1 MPANNTNGAIHLTT
15 LDLDIS
21 KLQAQVQTVNSD
33 INNMAKQALENAE
46 KMKQAFQGFG
56 GASGD
61 GTGSAPGEGIKQGL
75 NAAEN
80 AALSLEKRIASI
92 LNTLYKSPVKSGAIS
107 GLATDAEKAKEEIDK
122 FASSLK
128 THEKITKED
137 AMQISKLNTEM
148 KSLETKIQ
156 QQVSAYNGITRGA
169 NASYESINKSTTAA
183 ANFVKTLSNLS
194 QSVKSQS
201 GFSELE
207 AQANNILSGFKELKK
222 TTESG
227 IVSEKESEKAKQYA
241 TQLENL
247 KQKLIEFQISADKT
261 KTGRG
266 IGQIDIQNLIK
277 QYTTLQSQLSKF
289 KNTTTELEDMKAK
302 TSSAITELN
311 TLSNTFK
318 TGNYSAEEM
327 AKTIAQLKLR
337 LAELQ
342 TQKITLNVPT
352 IDLSQFQKLTQD
364 FASFNA
370 KIAGKSGFD
379 ELAQQA
385 IKAENE
391 LKALTQE
398 IQNNG
403 KVTSENIPAYNTYAN
418 LLQELSLKYTD
429 ITAKQREQEAQQR
442 ALNAQYKDM
451 EASIKP
457 AIATLK
463 ELEKIGRGSTKTGA
477 AELRKEYENLASSLR
492 NISVA
497 DAQRQLDGL
506 NSRLSTLTSTAQTG
520 TSAIHRFV
528 DAFTGRAR
536 FMAISTII
544 TTITNS
550 IRGVKDAIIETED
563 AAIELIRVLD
573 NPPDMSVIS
582 EELYDIA
589 YEYGQSFENVQDVAV
604 KFAQTGMEWS
614 EVLDAVQAT
623 MLGLNTAELE
633 VSTAT
638 NGLIA
643 VMSQF
648 NIEAESLEEVIDKI
662 NITADN
668 FPVTSEKIVAALQR
682 TGASAAAAG
691 MTLEQTI
698 GIITALSEATGRSG
712 ENIGTALNS
721 IINFTTNAKALDKF
735 EKFLN
740 LSSGTL
746 QGQNPLAVWTA
757 LGQAIKDDG
766 EALGQM
772 MAQSEE
778 FSKLF
783 SSDIADAIGLTG
795 QLNEA
800 IAHQEDV
807 YNAAGTYRKTYF
819 IALLNNI
826 ATATD
831 AIKNMEN
838 AIGYSEEE
846 NVTAMEALSKKIEQM
861 GAAAREL
868 AVHFGEG
875 QFGFL
880 NFMKVV
886 VETTTSV
893 LKFTDDIGGLNTVLL
908 ALVAVFAT
916 VKAQKIS
923 DTFNNAKNAVSAF
936 FAGIKSGQITLAT
949 LGASFKSFITSAG
962 GIATAFTAAY
972 AAINFAIS
980 KYKEYKAE
988 LAETRQAQIDAGK
1001 SAAETSE
1008 EILSLYEAYT
1018 KASEAYSKGAETAE
1032 NLKTASDNL
1041 SDALGTEKKSVD
1053 ELTTAYEEMNEAQKE
1068 ALKTKLSDLFLE
1080 QLEGLEGAQGQFLEK
1095 MESGDFWD
1103 NVFGYPYESFIRY
1116 YEDANGKL
1124 QTMLV
1129 NAQNLSVETASEYQH
1144 EMEEIYNE
1152 LLLDGT
1158 ESSIE
1163 TAKAI
1168 REQIKVLEDATAAY
1182 EDAAPKAYKYA
1193 LALEDLGV
1201 DVKNFGYSLESV
1213 PKWVKNTSNEI
1224 NQMATAATSA
1234 QGPIVNLTGSFATME
1249 EYMESL
1255 DKSIDDLTKRVD
1267 GFQSAYE
1274 TVTGIIEEYN
1284 KTGYMTADMM
1294 QTLMGL
1300 DPEYIQLLDIKSGK
1314 LQLNQE
1320 KLNELSTATDN
1331 YMQELLILQTV
1342 KQIDSMLTEAQAAS
1356 DAGLTVEEYRLKVAS
1371 QDVQSTTY
1379 QLVKQFYSGQIS
1391 ADAFKSGI
1399 ARVAEQSG
1407 VATGY
1412 LNDLTTAALNATSA
1426 LGSLGG
1432 QWIASRDSYTSQDF
1446 EAAGFT
1452 PGDPA
1457 FYKWLEENR
1466 TANYGGGGGGG
1477 KGTYFKGTSAGG
1489 GGGGGKTAEE
1499 QFEETIKNQQEA
1511 LDDLLSTYEHGIKM
1525 IQYQSPVMDESATE
1539 EIVAIYKKMQ
1549 DAVHEQAESFRAQGL
1564 SEDSEYIQK
1573 LKENW
1578 WEYQNAI
1585 NEAYQEQYNTMAD
1598 VYDHEIELLSRN
1610 SPAGNAEQIVAAY
1623 KIMQEKAHEL
1633 AEYYRSQ
1640 GLAENSEYI
1649 QKLQKDWWDY
1659 EDEIKKVYQQQYDDM
1674 MAVYDHGITMS
1685 EYHAKYLNDSAEDSM
1700 KSSGELVAYYKLKQ
1714 EEAHRAAEALRAEGV
1729 DENDE
1734 MIQQLQEDWWEY
1746 EEKIVAVYQDM
1757 ADKIIDENQR
1767 IIDSL
1772 DNQIGHA
1779 QMLDNADWELNLL
1792 QKQHQE
1798 HLKNMQKYQN
1808 LAAQLREA
1816 DAVKFQETI
1825 QKYSDAWWD
1834 EFNADVEVTSRMAE
1848 LLLEPFDEFISM
1860 ADSMDLWEY
1869 MDFSKLDYLQEK
1881 LKKINELYEDGTLS
1895 AQKYN
1900 ELLKEINVELYNAQV
1915 EELERRKK
1923 ELEDEYDKLIEAREK
1938 EIDKLK
1944 DEKDAIQDRADAV
1957 VDGYKAEIEV
1967 WKKRKEET
1975 EDYYDKLIDELQ
1987 DVQKANDR
1995 INKQID
2001 YYNARQ
2007 KIITNLEQARA
2018 RSGVEWREKEM
2029 EYQQQLIDL
2038 DEDWNRTQQD
2048 WNIEDQIDRL
2058 EELKNLAIADIDAT
2072 IDKINAAIDQTED
2085 EAEAAI
2091 KAIDDQI
2098 DSIEDTIKGLEE
2110 ASKDA
2115 VEAVGEEIKKLSKII
2130 AEAIQKGLEDGL
2142 ADTNDEFIQAGKDTN
2157 AALLAEINKGVNT
2170 GIGSNLQNIE
2180 SIINKATGGM
2190 YSSMKDSFF
2199 TPVAN
2204 GMSNLA
2210 GGIKNLLGNAF
2221 DNAATDGY
2229 TSFKNKLIN
2238 PLTNDISAAMGQATK
2253 SVDNKNKNIVSKY
2266 RTDGGG
2272 SYGFAQKQKDSTIL
2286 VQNYVTNTSEAV
2298 KKTSS
2303 IIQNLKV

>member
-46 KMKQAFQGFG
+46 KMRNAFGNMG
-56 GASGD
+56 GTSGNQ
-61 GTGSAPGEGIKQGL
+61 SGENILGGL
-75 NAAEN
+75 
-80 AALSLEKRIASI
+80 STASI
-92 LNTLYKSPVKSGAIS
+92 DSAI
-107 GLATDAEKAKEEIDK
+107 
-122 FASSLK
+122 LK
-128 THEKITKED
+128 
-137 AMQISKLNTEM
+137 
-148 KSLETKIQ
+148 
-156 QQVSAYNGITRGA
+156 
-169 NASYESINKSTTAA
+169 
-183 ANFVKTLSNLS
+183 
-194 QSVKSQS
+194 
-201 GFSELE
+201 
-207 AQANNILSGFKELKK
+207 
-222 TTESG
+222 
-227 IVSEKESEKAKQYA
+227 
-241 TQLENL
+241 
-247 KQKLIEFQISADKT
+247 
-261 KTGRG
+261 
-266 IGQIDIQNLIK
+266 IQNLTK
-277 QYTTLQSQLSKF
+277 QY
-289 KNTTTELEDMKAK
+289 
-302 TSSAITELN
+302 
-311 TLSNTFK
+311 
-318 TGNYSAEEM
+318 
-327 AKTIAQLKLR
+327 
-337 LAELQ
+337 
-342 TQKITLNVPT
+342 
-352 IDLSQFQKLTQD
+352 
-364 FASFNA
+364 ASFNA
-370 KIAGKSGFD
+370 TIAGSNIKDTGLQKIAQDAKD
-379 ELAQQA
+379 
-385 IKAENE
+385 AENALKQYIEAINANKNITPEIAQKYKE
-391 LKALTQE
+391 LQLQLSRLRTEYNDLQTV
-398 IQNNG
+398 QN
-403 KVTSENIPAYNTYAN
+403 AQA
-418 LLQELSLKYTD
+418 
-429 ITAKQREQEAQQR
+429 AQQR

-492 NISVA
+492 NISVS

-614 EVLDAVQAT
+614 EVLDAVRAT

-778 FSKLF
+778 FAELF

-846 NVTAMEALSKKIEQM
+846 NVTAMEALSKKLEQLSV
-861 GAAAREL
+861 AAREL
-868 AVHFGEG
+868 AV
-875 QFGFL
+875 QFGQTGFL
-880 NFMKVV
+880 DVMKDV
-886 VETTTSV
+886 VEFSTSV
-893 LKFTDDIGGLNTVLL
+893 LKLSENIGGLRTMLL
-908 ALVAVFAT
+908 ALLTVMVM
-916 VKAQKIS
+916 VKAQKIVNWIGGIQ
-923 DTFNNAKNAVSAF
+923 DGIHNAFYVISNSIKMFQVDIRNAGGLLNWFTTATTSSTSAI
-936 FAGIKSGQITLAT
+936 AGFGITLQGA
-949 LGASFKSFITSAG
+949 LGI
-962 GIATAFTAAY
+962 IALVST
-972 AAINFAIS
+972 AIS
-980 KYKEYKAE
+980 MLVGWFQKTEQEAAKLRSEQIALAKEANTNIQNVVE
-988 LAETRQAQIDAGK
+988 
-1001 SAAETSE
+1001 
-1008 EILSLYEAYT
+1008 LYEAYE
-1018 KASEAYSKGAETAE
+1018 KAGDTYNGTAE
-1032 NLKTASDNL
+1032 SANALKEASDSL
-1041 SDALGTEKKSVD
+1041 SDALGTEKNSVD
-1053 ELTTAYEEMNEAQKE
+1053 ELTNSFEEMSEAQKNAVKGE
-1068 ALKTKLSDLFLE
+1068 ILAKIFDLEEGMKAVRAKFAISMKEDFWTGVFSGMPFKQFETYTKDSA
-1080 QLEGLEGAQGQFLEK
+1080 GNIKKQFLDGMTLTPE
-1095 MESGDFWD
+1095 E
-1103 NVFGYPYESFIRY
+1103 
-1116 YEDANGKL
+1116 
-1124 QTMLV
+1124 
-1129 NAQNLSVETASEYQH
+1129 ASKAFH
-1144 EMEEIYNE
+1144 EMEEVYSNLVEAGGDANYE
-1152 LLLDGT
+1152 L
-1158 ESSIE
+1158 
-1163 TAKAI
+1163 ARQVKAAMDKI
-1168 REQIKVLEDATAAY
+1168 GPYIKDF
-1182 EDAAPKAYKYA
+1182 
-1193 LALEDLGV
+1193 EDL
-1201 DVKNFGYSLESV
+1201 VKEQREASKSARKFGLEIGGTGKKIQSAGEAI
-1213 PKWVKNTSNEI
+1213 KIAKNEFRNL
-1224 NQMATAATSA
+1224 ADAATSA
-1234 QGPIVNLTGSFATME
+1234 QGPIVNLTGSFSTME

-1457 FYKWLEENR
+1457 FYEWVQNNR
-1466 TANYGGGGGGG
+1466 NKQPKLNVAPGPSKYYTPSGGG
-1477 KGTYFKGTSAGG
+1477 GG

-1598 VYDHEIELLSRN
+1598 VYDHEIELLNRN
-1610 SPAGNAEQIVAAY
+1610 SPAGNAEQIIAAY

-1659 EDEIKKVYQQQYDDM
+1659 EDKIREVKEESLQHMLD
-1674 MAVYDHGITMS
+1674 VYDHNAFLIEQNS
-1685 EYHAKYLNDSAEDSM
+1685 KHIDSAIQKNIDDALQAYDEELALVAEKGIDLNKTIFGNIDTNNRQILNWTSENLQRFSEELASWGYSIEELQGSMSTIMGGSEWFGDDNGIEIAFSPILQTEDGPVLLSSDTVREYIWGLIDKAGESWTSEDLFRLDTEGLEFDGIIIKNLLADIGDTAIKTGEAMHYVGSLGSVNQAAAELIEAQSSM
-1700 KSSGELVAYYKLKQ
+1700 KSADQLVSIYKSAQNKIHDMA
-1714 EEAHRAAEALRAEGV
+1714 EEYRAMGYNEESDLIRE
-1729 DENDE
+1729 
-1734 MIQQLQEDWWEY
+1734 LQELWWGY
-1746 EEKIVAVYQDM
+1746 EDKIKDVYADIS
-1757 ADKIIDENQR
+1757 DKIIEEHAKVIAILDHQLEHAA
-1767 IIDSL
+1767 SL
-1772 DNQIGHA
+1772 DSSE
-1779 QMLDNADWELNLL
+1779 WELNLL
-1792 QKQHQE
+1792 VKKREEATQAMEDAHKVAE
-1798 HLKNMQKYQN
+1798 
-1808 LAAQLREA
+1808 QLRNEDAIGFA
-1816 DAVKFQETI
+1816 DLIEEKSNEWWEYWSTVQEVNERI
-1825 QKYSDAWWD
+1825 
-1834 EFNADVEVTSRMAE
+1834 AE
-1848 LLLEPFDEFISM
+1848 LMLKPYDEFISM

-1900 ELLKEINVELYNAQV
+1900 ELLKEINVKLYNAQV

-1975 EDYYDKLIDELQ
+1975 ENYYDKLIDELQ

-2110 ASKDA
+2110 TSKAA

-2180 SIINKATGGM
+2180 SVINKATGGM

-2286 VQNYVTNTSEAV
+2286 VQNYVTNTNEAV